1 MKTLSLT
8 EGMPEAEKAR
18 KVRLL
23 TSVLRT
29 MVVMGAL
36 GLVAAIVDGRNDTR
50 VTLSFYAPVFLGI
63 FWLSRAVRRGRVE
76 AVAWSVSLFFWMIIA
91 FVTLF
96 FGGLQG
102 ENAACFGVC
111 TMLVGSVVGG
121 RAAVALAA
129 ASSSWCALIA
139 VLETHHALPAPL
151 GHYSAINSWTAITVA
166 LVMIS
171 VLLRNSLDSMREM
184 HEQAQESAAQ
194 RDEALRRSIQAQKME
209 LVGNLASGV
218 AHDFNNLLSVIS
230 SASESLRAELG
241 PGRSGGVELLDD
253 LDAATSRAVLMTRQ
267 LLSFG
272 GNQPGDL
279 TRVDLGE
286 TVQAFGPMLPRL
298 IGAKIAVDLQIDPG
312 AVVLASRVGIEQVLL
327 NLAVNARDAMPKGG
341 RLSLQVRVDEASV
354 RLLVSDSG
362 VGMDAATRAR
372 IFAPFFSTK
381 ATGTGLGLA
390 TVSETVTRFGGTIRV
405 QSEPGQG
412 STFEIC
418 LARAHGRAAGEAQLA
433 GEATTGAPHAERLLL
448 AEDDPL
454 VRRATVRVLEQAG
467 FDVVAVAN
475 GAEALSVLE
484 QGQHFACVVSDI
496 AMPVLDGD
504 ALAERLGELYPALPL
519 VLMSG
524 NRAPAAESP
533 GGHHAFLEKPVDRAT
548 LLGANDRVCGR
559 G

>member
-1 MKTLSLT
+1 MRTLLHT
-8 EGMPEAEKAR
+8 QGMAEADKAR
-18 KVRLL
+18 KIRLL

-29 MVVMGAL
+29 MVLMGAL
-36 GLVAAIVDGRNDTR
+36 GLIAAIVDGRNDTR
-50 VTLSFYAPVFLGI
+50 VTLGFYTPVFLGI

-76 AVAWSVSLFFWMIIA
+76 VVAWSVSLFFWIIVA

-102 ENAACFGVC
+102 ENATCFGVSA
-111 TMLVGSVVGG
+111 MLVGSVVGG
-121 RAAVALAA
+121 RAAVSLAA
-129 ASSSWCALIA
+129 ASSAWCAFIA
-139 VLETHHALPAPL
+139 VLELRHALPAPL
-151 GHYSAINSWTAITVA
+151 GHYSPINSWTAITVS
-166 LVMIS
+166 LVMMS
-171 VLLRNSLDSMREM
+171 VLLRNSLDSMRAM

-230 SASESLRAELG
+230 SVSESLRAEVG
-241 PGRSGGVELLDD
+241 PGRSSGAELLDD

-272 GNQPGDL
+272 RNQPGDL

-286 TVQAFGPMLPRL
+286 TVRAFGPMLPRL
-298 IGAKIAVDLQIDPG
+298 IGSKIAVEMQTDPG

-327 NLAVNARDAMPKGG
+327 NLAVNARDAMPNGG
-341 RLSLQVRVDEASV
+341 RLSLQVRVDEAAV
-354 RLLVSDSG
+354 RLRVTDSG
-362 VGMDAATRAR
+362 VGMDAATLER
-372 IFAPFFSTK
+372 IFTPFFSTK

-390 TVSETVTRFGGTIRV
+390 TVSETVTRFGGTVSV
-405 QSEPGQG
+405 QSELGAG
-412 STFEIC
+412 STFEISF
-418 LARAHGRAAGEAQLA
+418 ARAEGVEARAAGEATSVPA
-433 GEATTGAPHAERLLL
+433 RAARLLL

-454 VRRATVRVLEQAG
+454 VRRATVRLLEQSG
-467 FDVVAVAN
+467 FDVVAVTN

-484 QGQHFACVVSDI
+484 QGRDFACVVSDI

-504 ALAERLGELYPALPL
+504 ELAARLGELYPTLPL

-533 GGHHAFLEKPVDRAT
+533 GGHHAFVEKPVDRAS
-548 LLGANDRVCGR
+548 LLGAIERVCGR

>member
-1 MKTLSLT
+1 MTTLLHT
-8 EGMPEAEKAR
+8 QGMAEAEKAR

-29 MVVMGAL
+29 MVLMGAL
-36 GLVAAIVDGRNDTR
+36 GFAAAIVDGRNDTR
-50 VTLSFYAPVFLGI
+50 VTLGFYAPVFLAI
-63 FWLSRAVRRGRVE
+63 FWQSRAVRRGRVE
-76 AVAWSVSLFFWMIIA
+76 VVAWSVSLFFWTIIA

-102 ENAACFGVC
+102 ENATCFGVC

-129 ASSSWCALIA
+129 ASSAWCAFIA
-139 VLETHHALPAPL
+139 VLETHNALPAPL
-151 GHYSAINSWTAITVA
+151 GHYSPINSWTAITVA
-166 LVMIS
+166 LVMMS
-171 VLLRNSLDSMREM
+171 VLLRNSLDSMRAM

-230 SASESLRAELG
+230 SVSESLRVEMG
-241 PGRSGGVELLDD
+241 PGRSGGAELLDD

-272 GNQPGDL
+272 RNQPGDL

-286 TVQAFGPMLPRL
+286 TVRAFGPMLPRL
-298 IGAKIAVDLQIDPG
+298 IGSKIAVEMQIDPG

-327 NLAVNARDAMPKGG
+327 NLAVNARDAMPRGG

-354 RLLVSDSG
+354 RLLVVDSG
-362 VGMDAATRAR
+362 VGMDAATRER

-390 TVSETVTRFGGTIRV
+390 TVSETVTRFGGTISV

-412 STFEIC
+412 SVFEIR
-418 LARAHGRAAGEAQLA
+418 LARADGGAAGEARAA
-433 GEATTGAPHAERLLL
+433 GVATSEPDRAARLLL

-454 VRRATVRVLEQAG
+454 VRRATVRLLEQAG

-475 GAEALSVLE
+475 GAEALSLLA
-484 QGQHFACVVSDI
+484 QGQDFACVVSDI

-504 ALAERLGELYPALPL
+504 ALAARLCELHPTLPL

-533 GGHHAFLEKPVDRAT
+533 GAHHAFIEKPVDRAS
-548 LLGANDRVCGR
+548 LLGAIDRVCGK